1 MREEPVSFGKL
12 QLATGSDGT
21 YSNTRNGEGRVAE
34 AFDLAVATQ
43 NVGAPSLRTLQGG
56 GWPRPLISLSS
67 PKSGCPVLAFF
78 ARAGIRGA
86 CASGSITLHAPE
98 TRSPSSP
105 HSHARARLRSKDR
118 NDNCSNPIPRACRPR
133 RVAQA
138 FDLAVVTEKWVPR
151 PCVLCKGG
159 NSRCL
164 RKMGQSRYTPPKR
177 DFRPALIHT
186 HRSGFVQKIETITA
200 PTPFLGRANQAPAS
214 LGCDAYISASP
225 RASSS
230 SRR

>member
-98 TRSPSSP
+98 TRFPSSP
-105 HSHARARLRSKDR
+105 HSRAPVRICPKHR
-118 NDNCSNPIPRACRPR
+118 NDNCSNSIPRAR

-164 RKMGQSRYTPPKR
+164 RKWVNHATRPRNEIPVQPSFTRT
-177 DFRPALIHT
+177 RPASFK
-186 HRSGFVQKIETITA
+186 R
-200 PTPFLGRANQAPAS
+200 
-214 LGCDAYISASP
+214 
-225 RASSS
+225 
-230 SRR
+230 